1 VSALNGQL
9 PSLTKAE
16 FKWLCE
22 SWCRVPSRRD
32 FEAAHAE
39 SKTPGDTPGVL
50 DSYRSLTDVLIEGF
64 LNLLLGN
71 VAYDLLLNLTT
82 FDNE

>member
-22 SWCRVPSRRD
+22 SWCLVPSRRD

-39 SKTPGDTPGVL
+39 SKTPGDAPGVL